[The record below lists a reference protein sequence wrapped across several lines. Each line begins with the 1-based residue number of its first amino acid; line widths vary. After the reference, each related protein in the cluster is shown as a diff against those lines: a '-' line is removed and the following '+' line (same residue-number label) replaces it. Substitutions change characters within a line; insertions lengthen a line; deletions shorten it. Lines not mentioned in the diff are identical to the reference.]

1 MVEALDTLPVR
12 EYILENWDDLW
23 DETTDMFCR
32 GSAVDVS
39 IQFPQFSLQQ
49 IKYRLRMA
57 REEHIT
63 VVGHRVLKEPTIIL
77 DIPAFSPQTHYDNET
92 ATVTTPLA
100 EEIPESVHDLIT
112 GVYADKADGVLNQT
126 EIRLMALCAEL
137 MFEVDRLTFE
147 LDKIRR

>member
-1 MVEALDTLPVR
+1 
-12 EYILENWDDLW
+12 
-23 DETTDMFCR
+23 MFCR

-57 REEHIT
+57 REEYLTGAHN
-63 VVGHRVLKEPTIIL
+63 GVLKEPAIL
-77 DIPAFSPQTHYDNET
+77 DIPAFSPQTHYEDNET

-112 GVYADKADGVLNQT
+112 GVYADKADGVLNPT

-147 LDKIRR
+147 LDKVRR

>member
-1 MVEALDTLPVR
+1 MVDSLDTLPVG

-63 VVGHRVLKEPTIIL
+63 VVGHRVLKEPTVIL
-77 DIPAFSPQTHYDNET
+77 DIPDFSPQTHYDNET
-92 ATVTTPLA
+92 ATVTLA
-100 EEIPESVHDLIT
+100 EEIPESVHALIT
-112 GVYADKADGVLNQT
+112 GVYADKADGVLNPT

-147 LDKIRR
+147 LDKVRR

>member
-1 MVEALDTLPVR
+1 MVELLDTLPVR

-63 VVGHRVLKEPTIIL
+63 VVGHRVLKEPTVIL
-77 DIPAFSPQTHYDNET
+77 DIPPFSTQTHYDNET
-92 ATVTTPLA
+92 ATITPLA

-112 GVYADKADGVLNQT
+112 GVYADKADGVLNTT

-147 LDKIRR
+147 LDKVRR